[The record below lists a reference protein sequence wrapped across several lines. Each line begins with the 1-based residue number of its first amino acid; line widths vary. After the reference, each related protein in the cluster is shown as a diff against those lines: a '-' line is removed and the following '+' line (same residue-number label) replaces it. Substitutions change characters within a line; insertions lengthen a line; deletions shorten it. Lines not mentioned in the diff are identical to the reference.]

1 MESYISFSIIS
12 VFFYTFMILTLLAG
26 KRSRIINSFMCVL
39 GGMLCWT
46 LGSFLMRMEA
56 GPSYILWYYV
66 SLAGILFLPYFYYV
80 FISEFM
86 GVRMGR
92 KSKIPLLLMLLLFA
106 INIPGGI
113 ILRWPDLIRKNGGAR
128 MPETSRIPQTDR
140 TDPCGDTDHFC
151 GKPCAGS
158 AGIFRIPHRYC
169 QRSDQCC
176 PDALCTDQK
185 TAVPDAPSCVR
196 WGLLWCGRGPDGST
210 VYQSFTVPDELYPN
224 AAPCSQ

>member
-113 ILRWPDLIRKNGGAR
+113 ILRWPDLIRKTVVRILFIRSHPGSFCSLWWQES
-128 MPETSRIPQTDR
+128 PLSRSLSPCTADAGDIP
-140 TDPCGDTDHFC
+140 DT
-151 GKPCAGS
+151 AN
-158 AGIFRIPHRYC
+158 
-169 QRSDQCC
+169 RSNRS
-176 PDALCTDQK
+176 L
-185 TAVPDAPSCVR
+185 
-196 WGLLWCGRGPDGST
+196 WG
-210 VYQSFTVPDELYPN
+210 Y
-224 AAPCSQ
+224 

>member
-92 KSKIPLLLMLLLFA
+92 KSKIPLLLMLLLFV

-113 ILRWPDLIRKNGGAR
+113 ILRWPDLIRKNGGA
-128 MPETSRIPQTDR
+128 
-140 TDPCGDTDHFC
+140 HFVY
-151 GKPCAGS
+151 KITPWFLLFFVV
-158 AGIFRIPHRYC
+158 AGITIIQIFITMYRGCRRHPGYRKQIEPILVGILIILWETLRW
-169 QRSDQCC
+169 QCRHF
-176 PDALCTDQK
+176 PDS
-185 TAVPDAPSCVR
+185 PSI
-196 WGLLWCGRGPDGST
+196 LS
-210 VYQSFTVPDELYPN
+210 
-224 AAPCSQ
+224 AA

>member
-92 KSKIPLLLMLLLFA
+92 KSKIPLLYMGYSVRLSSVLLPSASCCVPSLSVSSA
-106 INIPGGI
+106 LLSSPHNGGI
-113 ILRWPDLIRKNGGAR
+113 SNLLNIAFSASLFSLITLNSSIRFYLN
-128 MPETSRIPQTDR
+128 
-140 TDPCGDTDHFC
+140 H
-151 GKPCAGS
+151 
-158 AGIFRIPHRYC
+158 
-169 QRSDQCC
+169 
-176 PDALCTDQK
+176 L
-185 TAVPDAPSCVR
+185 
-196 WGLLWCGRGPDGST
+196 
-210 VYQSFTVPDELYPN
+210 
-224 AAPCSQ
+224 

>member
-12 VFFYTFMILTLLAG
+12 VFFYTIMILTLLAG

-113 ILRWPDLIRKNGGAR
+113 ILRWPDLIRKNGGA
-128 MPETSRIPQTDR
+128 
-140 TDPCGDTDHFC
+140 HFVY
-151 GKPCAGS
+151 KITPWFLLFFVV
-158 AGIFRIPHRYC
+158 AGITIIQIFITMY
-169 QRSDQCC
+169 
-176 PDALCTDQK
+176 
-185 TAVPDAPSCVR
+185 
-196 WGLLWCGRGPDGST
+196 RG
-210 VYQSFTVPDELYPN
+210 
-224 AAPCSQ
+224 

>member
-106 INIPGGI
+106 INIRAG
-113 ILRWPDLIRKNGGAR
+113 
-128 MPETSRIPQTDR
+128 SS
-140 TDPCGDTDHFC
+140 
-151 GKPCAGS
+151 CAG
-158 AGIFRIPHRYC
+158 RI
-169 QRSDQCC
+169 
-176 PDALCTDQK
+176 
-185 TAVPDAPSCVR
+185 
-196 WGLLWCGRGPDGST
+196 
-210 VYQSFTVPDELYPN
+210 
-224 AAPCSQ
+224 

>member
-113 ILRWPDLIRKNGGAR
+113 ILRWPESPLFRSLSPCTADAGD
-128 MPETSRIPQTDR
+128 IP
-140 TDPCGDTDHFC
+140 DT
-151 GKPCAGS
+151 AN
-158 AGIFRIPHRYC
+158 
-169 QRSDQCC
+169 RSNRS
-176 PDALCTDQK
+176 L
-185 TAVPDAPSCVR
+185 
-196 WGLLWCGRGPDGST
+196 WG
-210 VYQSFTVPDELYPN
+210 Y
-224 AAPCSQ
+224 

>member
-12 VFFYTFMILTLLAG
+12 VFFYAFMILTLLAG

-92 KSKIPLLLMLLLFA
+92 KIAFDA
-106 INIPGGI
+106 AAFCDQHPG
-113 ILRWPDLIRKNGGAR
+113 R
-128 MPETSRIPQTDR
+128 
-140 TDPCGDTDHFC
+140 DH
-151 GKPCAGS
+151 PAL
-158 AGIFRIPHRYC
+158 A
-169 QRSDQCC
+169 RSD
-176 PDALCTDQK
+176 P
-185 TAVPDAPSCVR
+185 
-196 WGLLWCGRGPDGST
+196 
-210 VYQSFTVPDELYPN
+210 
-224 AAPCSQ
+224 

>member
-92 KSKIPLLLMLLLFA
+92 KSKIPLLLMMLLFV

-113 ILRWPDLIRKNGGAR
+113 ILRWPDLIRKNGGA
-128 MPETSRIPQTDR
+128 
-140 TDPCGDTDHFC
+140 HFVY
-151 GKPCAGS
+151 KITPWFLLFFVVS
-158 AGIFRIPHRYC
+158 GITIIQIFITMY
-169 QRSDQCC
+169 
-176 PDALCTDQK
+176 
-185 TAVPDAPSCVR
+185 
-196 WGLLWCGRGPDGST
+196 RGCRRHPGYRKQIEPIL
-210 VYQSFTVPDELYPN
+210 VGY
-224 AAPCSQ
+224 